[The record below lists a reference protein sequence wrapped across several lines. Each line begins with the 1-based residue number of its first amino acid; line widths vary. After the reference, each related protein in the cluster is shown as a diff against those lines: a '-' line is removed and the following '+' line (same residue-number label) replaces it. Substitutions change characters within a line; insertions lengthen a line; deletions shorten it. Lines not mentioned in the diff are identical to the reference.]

1 MNYDLITKDEI
12 FKQYDIVT
20 VSDMQYIFE
29 LLGDFSVWLYK
40 KRGCNPS
47 AQTDVFFDRLA
58 FAAVLM
64 RAAFI
69 IGVRTER
76 KKTRLKVI
84 GGAM

>member
-20 VSDMQYIFE
+20 VSDMQYICE

-40 KRGCNPS
+40 KRGCKPS
-47 AQTDVFFDRLA
+47 AQIDVFFDRLA
-58 FAAVLM
+58 FVAVLM

-76 KKTRLKVI
+76 KKNRLKVV